1 MGFPTFFRACL
12 AMAGCAALACTKV
25 STFRPSEDFVSYGVY
40 TAKSQE
46 AGGVTVKLN
55 LNQNNT
61 YSKRRFQG
69 TCLLMENNGK
79 WESGQEY
86 LEFRLREIRRRE
98 SCDASW
104 QVEKVDKTARR
115 TIRNITTRAFD
126 MLEEGEATEAEWIKF
141 TKG

>member
-1 MGFPTFFRACL
+1 MSINTILRAGL
-12 AMAGCAALACTKV
+12 AGAACVALACTKV
-25 STFRPSEDFVSYGVY
+25 ATFRPSEDFVSYGVY

-46 AGGVTVKLN
+46 GGGVTVKLN

-61 YSKRRFQG
+61 YSKKRFQG

-86 LEFRLREIRRRE
+86 LEFRLHEIRKRE
-98 SCDASW
+98 SCDGSW

-141 TKG
+141 VKG